1 MKQKKAIN
9 NPYRGMEGYNCF
21 GCSPDNH
28 QGLNM
33 TFTDE
38 GDAVT
43 SRWDPQAHFAGY
55 KNVLHGGIQATLL
68 DEIASWCVQ
77 VKLKTAG
84 VTANIDLRYKK
95 PVFVDQGAI
104 ELAASIKRV
113 DKRIATVQTDLY
125 NSKGELC
132 CSGEVKYFL
141 YPEKIAR
148 EKLYYPEFS
157 KFFSKDQEDGQL

>member
-1 MKQKKAIN
+1 MTHKKTIN

-28 QGLNM
+28 LGLRM
-33 TFTDE
+33 IFADD

-43 SRWDPQAHFAGY
+43 SSWEPQAHFAGY
-55 KNVLHGGIQATLL
+55 KKVLHGGIQATLL

-84 VTANIDLRYKK
+84 VTANINLRYKK
-95 PVFVDQGAI
+95 PVFVDQGNIDLRAR
-104 ELAASIKRV
+104 IKQV
-113 DKRIATVQTDLY
+113 NKRIATVQTDLY

-132 CSGEVKYFL
+132 CSGEVKYFI
-141 YPEKIAR
+141 YPEEIAR
-148 EKLYYPEFS
+148 EKLYYPEFE
-157 KFFSKDQEDGQL
+157 KFFNKD